1 MEDQKK
7 SIIESYRKELADIH
21 PSLPAYFYA
30 TTGYIIPWNRT
41 PSGEELIN
49 RFLLERV
56 DPNGEIDDEVLDEL
70 VRIWVSESWFGLAV
84 HPPLAFM
91 LLKRHLKD
99 PNSKLS
105 KLLYKDGFPG
115 EVAEQNEGAQSAEEV
130 IQNLVNVPQ
139 EGENKTETKTRARRK
154 T

>member
-1 MEDQKK
+1 MEDRKK
-7 SIIESYRKELADIH
+7 SIIESYRKELSAIH

-41 PSGEELIN
+41 PSGEELIT

-70 VRIWVSESWFGLAV
+70 VRIWVSESWYGLAV

-105 KLLYKDGFPG
+105 RLLYKDGFAS
-115 EVAEQNEGAQSAEEV
+115 EIARQNENTQSAEEV
-130 IQNLVNVPQ
+130 LQNIVNMQ
-139 EGENKTETKTRARRK
+139 AESGDKKETKSRGRRK
-154 T
+154 V

>member
-7 SIIESYRKELADIH
+7 SIIESYRKELSDIH

-70 VRIWVSESWFGLAV
+70 VRIWVSESWYGLAV

-91 LLKRHLKD
+91 LLKRYLKD
-99 PNSKLS
+99 PKSKLS
-105 KLLYKDGFPG
+105 KLLYKDAIPDNVT
-115 EVAEQNEGAQSAEEV
+115 EQTDKKTEAEEYLQSLIGAQAVS
-130 IQNLVNVPQ
+130 
-139 EGENKTETKTRARRK
+139 ENKTETKTRGRRK